1 MVADGAEGAAP
12 GTFGLSPIVTD
23 YAIPIPSTRSTGD
36 VGMRHTAER
45 SLRLRLA
52 GAFAGSVIVGIL
64 LQQGVAAARPDA
76 SLLSMLLG
84 LSAMAAIGLTVAE
97 RILTATLRSRED
109 LQGRYEDA
117 LADALTDPLT
127 RLGNHRAFQEEL
139 DRQVE
144 HAVRYEA
151 PLALVLIDLDDFKAI
166 NDLRGHAAGDAVLRQ
181 LGELM
186 VTTIRKPDRAFR
198 VGGDELALLLPHAD
212 AEGAR
217 IVARRLLAASLQ
229 PKGLAANLPDGLS
242 FSAGISS
249 IPAQAMSR
257 SDLFAQADAALYSA
271 KRGGRTAVE
280 VFSPDDLEPVA
291 HGDLAAA
298 VGQVIAARQ
307 LLGVYQPI
315 VELATGRV
323 LGYEGLIR
331 PQPPSPFA
339 NPQELF
345 AAAEADGRTLAL
357 DLLCVELLVAGAASL
372 RADQFLSVNLS
383 PRSVEAPEFGVGT
396 LLNIVRRNGFPAER
410 LVVELTEHV
419 SISDMP
425 RVREKLDACR
435 RVGIRIAADD
445 LGAGNAGLR
454 LLSELQFDILKVDVN
469 LVQRSAPGALSSAIV
484 SSVIDLAA
492 RTGALVVAEGIEDET
507 QLARLTGLG
516 AHAAQGFLLGRPGAL
531 PARDAPLVQA
541 PPPVA
546 PELGP
551 MAHWRES
558 IGLPIGSPG
567 QA

>member
-1 MVADGAEGAAP
+1 
-12 GTFGLSPIVTD
+12 
-23 YAIPIPSTRSTGD
+23 
-36 VGMRHTAER
+36 MRHTAER
-45 SLRLRLA
+45 SLRLRLT
-52 GAFAGSVIVGIL
+52 GAFAGAAVVGIL
-64 LQQGVAAARPDA
+64 LQQGVAVARPDA
-76 SLLSMLLG
+76 PILGVLLG
-84 LSAMAAIGLTVAE
+84 LSAMAAIGLAVAE
-97 RILTATLRSRED
+97 RTLTGMLRSRDD
-109 LQGRYEDA
+109 LQGRYENA

-144 HAVRYEA
+144 HALRYEA

-166 NDLRGHAAGDAVLRQ
+166 NDARGHAAGDAVLHQ

-186 VTTIRKPDRAFR
+186 VTAIRKPDRAFR
-198 VGGDELALLLPHAD
+198 VGGDELALLLPHSD

-229 PKGLAANLPDGLS
+229 PRGLAADLPEGLS

-249 IPAQAMSR
+249 IPGQAMSR
-257 SDLFAQADAALYSA
+257 SDLFAQADASLYSA

-280 VFSPDDLEPVA
+280 VFSPDDLQPVLN
-291 HGDLAAA
+291 GDLAAA

-315 VELATGRV
+315 VELASSRV

-331 PQPPSPFA
+331 PQPPAPFA
-339 NPQELF
+339 NPVELF
-345 AAAEADGRTLAL
+345 AAAETDGRTVAL
-357 DLLCVELLVAGAASL
+357 DLLCIELLVAGAASL

-383 PRSVEAPEFGVGT
+383 PRTVEAPEFGVGT
-396 LLNIVRRNGFPAER
+396 LLNIARRNGFAPER

-419 SISDMP
+419 SITDMP

-469 LVQRSAPGALSSAIV
+469 LVRRSAPGALSSAIV

-531 PARDAPLVQA
+531 PGRESPAVQA
-541 PPPVA
+541 PPPVTL
-546 PELGP
+546 EMGP

-558 IGLPIGSPG
+558 IGLPIGSGG